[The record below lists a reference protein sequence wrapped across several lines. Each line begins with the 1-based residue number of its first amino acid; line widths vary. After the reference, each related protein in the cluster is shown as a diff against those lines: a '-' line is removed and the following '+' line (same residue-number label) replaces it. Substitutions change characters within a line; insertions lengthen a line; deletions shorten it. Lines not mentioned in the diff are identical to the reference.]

1 MRRIIGKKMIVGVIL
16 IITIFNFEGCKSLHL
31 FGHVSAQADE
41 LMLGCIT
48 KYVDNSLGAHNYV
61 CENGEKIFYCDQE
74 SIYMN
79 DIDFEDLSTSQEIV
93 SGLQYNPEYMCCT
106 SDKLFYSTAD
116 AGVHVVNLDDFS
128 EKVYFKDYEA
138 DSIFKKNEDV
148 YVSFSDQLEVFCFS
162 GDTAPVSVEP
172 DYDSIEYA
180 PIIDGSIC
188 FQVNG
193 RAFTTDSRTYCF
205 DSEQVNEWKELFEI
219 DESPVV
225 QSSEIVKD
233 EKGAYFLFKYARIH
247 AGEPNPRNGDL
258 LRTAIFYFD
267 GETEKTKLVY
277 ANNKGEQIGS
287 YSVSKQE
294 IYILRNDGI
303 YSIDFTGK
311 NEKKLYDLQVDED
324 NFAGENNFSNNK
336 IKNGTEIMFEECNG
350 KLFVYY
356 EELLCPHLIT
366 VL

>member
-1 MRRIIGKKMIVGVIL
+1 M
-16 IITIFNFEGCKSLHL
+16 E
-31 FGHVSAQADE
+31 
-41 LMLGCIT
+41 
-48 KYVDNSLGAHNYV
+48 
-61 CENGEKIFYCDQE
+61 
-74 SIYMN
+74 
-79 DIDFEDLSTSQEIV
+79 
-93 SGLQYNPEYMCCT
+93 
-106 SDKLFYSTAD
+106 
-116 AGVHVVNLDDFS
+116 
-128 EKVYFKDYEA
+128 
-138 DSIFKKNEDV
+138 
-148 YVSFSDQLEVFCFS
+148 
-162 GDTAPVSVEP
+162 
-172 DYDSIEYA
+172 
-180 PIIDGSIC
+180 
-188 FQVNG
+188 
-193 RAFTTDSRTYCF
+193 RA
-205 DSEQVNEWKELFEI
+205 FEI

-324 NFAGENNFSNNK
+324 NFAGFVFLDDFVGNGNKFFSAEVSVCFEKKYWGSFVRYCSKIFFKMCFDVFGFYK
-336 IKNGTEIMFEECNG
+336 IKAQFYPQNRFAQR
-350 KLFVYY
+350 
-356 EELLCPHLIT
+356 LIT
-366 VL
+366 DCGFEYEVTLPKETLRQGQIQNIVVCSLYRKYYYN